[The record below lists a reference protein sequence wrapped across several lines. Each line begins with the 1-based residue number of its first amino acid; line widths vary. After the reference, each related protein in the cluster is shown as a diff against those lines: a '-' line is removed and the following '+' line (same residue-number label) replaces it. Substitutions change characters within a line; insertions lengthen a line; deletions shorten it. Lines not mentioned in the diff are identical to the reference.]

1 MINLENKQEAYEKH
15 SVISRNDE
23 YTTGNLLDYPYHQN
37 YYKLISIDLSRQTNT
52 TFPQQIN
59 FAGKLEEDN
68 GSKNIIW
75 KDNEIE
81 NNESLKIAKKLF

>member
-1 MINLENKQEAYEKH
+1 MINLENKQEVYKKH

>member
-1 MINLENKQEAYEKH
+1 MKINYFLINLENKQEVYEKH

-68 GSKNIIW
+68 GSKNII
-75 KDNEIE
+75 
-81 NNESLKIAKKLF
+81 